1 MSRYWC
7 FPFTFFENDKCILNL
22 VPEIS
27 NILKGFFFFFFSVF
41 SCFRISPVPCL
52 TSGGLTP
59 DINENVK
66 SVK

>member
-27 NILKGFFFFFFSVF
+27 NILKGFFFFFFRFLLFQNFTCSL
-41 SCFRISPVPCL
+41 SDLWGAYSRYQ
-52 TSGGLTP
+52 
-59 DINENVK
+59 
-66 SVK
+66 